1 MRRIDT
7 DNAVISCDRLAVD
20 DHRNMTAKFGGNGIN
35 RLEVGS
41 SRLGCAEI
49 GIRLGS
55 KWLHHGFLCSPG
67 RSPQG
72 YAEGER
78 SAILRQAPSTGRSG
92 QQWVDH
98 ILRKSSAVRGQTA
111 DSDKVNDSILIVE
124 DSASV
129 RRLIEVCLRELS
141 LNIVGAADGVA
152 GLEAARETLPTAI
165 VLDIGL
171 PGMDGWEVLRR
182 LRADDAT
189 RDTKVLILTAHAQPE
204 VAVQAQEGGADDFM
218 TKPFRPTDLRDR
230 VAKMIAS

>member
-1 MRRIDT
+1 VPGVQRHRCHSRRCRT
-7 DNAVISCDRLAVD
+7 STTRQ
-20 DHRNMTAKFGGNGIN
+20 K
-35 RLEVGS
+35 
-41 SRLGCAEI
+41 
-49 GIRLGS
+49 
-55 KWLHHGFLCSPG
+55 SP
-67 RSPQG
+67 
-72 YAEGER
+72 
-78 SAILRQAPSTGRSG
+78 
-92 QQWVDH
+92 
-98 ILRKSSAVRGQTA
+98 AVREQTA
-111 DSDKVNDSILIVE
+111 DTDYVTDSILIVE

-141 LNIVGAADGVA
+141 LDIVGTADGIS
-152 GLEAARETLPTAI
+152 GLAAARETLPAAV

-189 RDTKVLILTAHAQPE
+189 RETKVLILTAHAQPE